1 MMGVLMFCSQC
12 GRENPDD
19 ARICKECHAELN
31 VPAAIAALRDAM
43 GYGMPEYAGFWLR
56 FFAMITD
63 TVVIHIGG
71 AILAAILSPIY
82 LLSPENTVGTAVFG
96 VMLLGIVGFLY
107 YPILES
113 SVWQATL
120 GKRLMGIHVG
130 GLNGKRIS
138 FLRAFFRNLAKM
150 VSSFIF
156 GIGYIMAA
164 FTQRKQALHDILAD
178 CLVLRG
184 KPVI

>member
-1 MMGVLMFCSQC
+1 MFCSQC
-12 GRENPDD
+12 GKENPED
-19 ARICKECHAELN
+19 AQYCNECRAAL
-31 VPAAIAALRDAM
+31 VPPAISALRDAM

-63 TVVIHIGG
+63 AVIIHVGG

-82 LLSPENTVGTAVFG
+82 LLSPENTVGPAVFG
-96 VMLLGIVGFLY
+96 IMLLGVVGFLY
-107 YPILES
+107 YPLFES
-113 SVWQATL
+113 QAWQATP
-120 GKRLMGIHVG
+120 GKRLMGIYVG
-130 GLNGKRIS
+130 GMDSRRVS
-138 FLRAFFRNLAKM
+138 FWRAFFRNLAKM

-164 FTQRKQALHDILAD
+164 FTPKKQALHDIFAE

-184 KPVI
+184 RPGEQ